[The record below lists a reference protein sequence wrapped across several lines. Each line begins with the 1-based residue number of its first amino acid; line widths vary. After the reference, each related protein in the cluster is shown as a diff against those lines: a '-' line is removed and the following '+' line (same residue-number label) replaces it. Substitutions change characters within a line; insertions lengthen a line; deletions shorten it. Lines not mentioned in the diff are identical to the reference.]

1 MHVRIYRTFPQ
12 LFQNRLEEP
21 FNVMVCRVCKKTV
34 GVSAVKKNTNTLV
47 HNPVQSRPVHNG
59 RYIHSEAVPTVRHP
73 PDTSAAS
80 Q

>member
-34 GVSAVKKNTNTLV
+34 GVSAVKKNTNAKAQA
-47 HNPVQSRPVHNG
+47 VQRESIFVLAFHL
-59 RYIHSEAVPTVRHP
+59 YF
-73 PDTSAAS
+73 
-80 Q
+80 

>member
-34 GVSAVKKNTNTLV
+34 GVNAVKKNTNAKAQA
-47 HNPVQSRPVHNG
+47 VQRESIFVLLFHL
-59 RYIHSEAVPTVRHP
+59 YF
-73 PDTSAAS
+73 
-80 Q
+80 

>member
-34 GVSAVKKNTNTLV
+34 GVSAVKKNTNAKAQA
-47 HNPVQSRPVHNG
+47 VQRESIFILPFHL
-59 RYIHSEAVPTVRHP
+59 YF
-73 PDTSAAS
+73 
-80 Q
+80 